1 MGTYLSTPVTE
12 KHYENGE
19 SFEYV
24 STTTTTTHKPHSV
37 SHIVNQQVNE
47 TTDSITTLK
56 TTKQKQLRKMKAICH
71 VAWGVVDM
79 QGWRKSMEDAHVAQT
94 NVPFYGLVAANDG
107 AHTDTDTD
115 TCSTVTTTTTTH
127 ATQHPEPSVLDQ
139 NDETG
144 VAVDEISA
152 AHVFAIFD
160 GHGGAEVARFTAMY
174 IVSVLQQQIHAL
186 VVQFQ
191 SESALGPSS
200 SSSERILD
208 QCMGTALIDTFHALD
223 RMVDDP
229 QRHDELMKLRVLSPP
244 PSEQRIAHY
253 IPPPPPSLTTT
264 TTTTIHTTPSNN
276 IVSPPE
282 TMDISA
288 VANQQSLSSSSS
300 TIGSD
305 VQNSNV
311 GEIIGSPVES
321 SLCAPET
328 VVAIP
333 TLVLPAENSV
343 SDGADC
349 EIASPNH
356 LAETNPD
363 DDHDINDDDNDAD
376 SLDIPKKGMGEASD
390 LDQDISS
397 SSSSSE
403 DGDTDEGIFV
413 EATNVIIPV
422 HADTSNIPEH
432 DNPAVSDNKDD
443 DAFTASIETAL
454 DEVDTA
460 TTITTQ
466 TSFDSIPISGATSSS
481 MPPTPVVVPVT
492 TTSSLSSVSKVT
504 GILQRL
510 LKFNGP
516 SGQVVLQVGT
526 AAATANNA
534 TKATNN
540 NPQVQSGSRTVS
552 SYSSSTNMIDNN
564 VMGVPFTISPPSIVR
579 NGQLMCNLADHP
591 IHAGATAIAAV
602 LVGRTLTVANA
613 GDSRA
618 VLCRG
623 TTTNTS
629 RSDDDHPYHHQRS
642 SSRTTNP
649 SSFSNYQT
657 IALSLDHKPMNPEE
671 LYRIVN
677 AGGFVNSFGRING
690 NLNLSRSIGD
700 LKYKQVSHLPM
711 AQQIITAEPDIVQL
725 RILYIYMYIKLYT
738 YVETMPNNF
747 GWMLECFC

>member
-24 STTTTTTHKPHSV
+24 STTTTTTNTTPHSV
-37 SHIVNQQVNE
+37 SHVVNLEVNE

-56 TTKQKQLRKMKAICH
+56 TTKMKQSTAKMKAICH

-94 NVPFYGLVAANDG
+94 NVSLYGLVAANDG
-107 AHTDTDTD
+107 ADTDTDTD

-127 ATQHPEPSVLDQ
+127 TTQHQEPSVLDQ

-144 VAVDEISA
+144 VAEDEISA

-160 GHGGAEVARFTAMY
+160 GHGGAEVARFTALY

-191 SESALGPSS
+191 SESALGPS

-253 IPPPPPSLTTT
+253 IPPPPPSLTATTTT
-264 TTTTIHTTPSNN
+264 TTTTINTTPSNN

-288 VANQQSLSSSSS
+288 VAKQQSFSSSSSS

-311 GEIIGSPVES
+311 EEIIGSPVES
-321 SLCAPET
+321 SLGVPET

-349 EIASPNH
+349 EIDSPNH
-356 LAETNPD
+356 SAETNPN
-363 DDHDINDDDNDAD
+363 DDHDNSVDDDDNDAD

-397 SSSSSE
+397 SSSE

-422 HADTSNIPEH
+422 HADTSDIPEH
-432 DNPAVSDNKDD
+432 DNPAAVSDNKDD
-443 DAFTASIETAL
+443 DVFTASIETAM

-466 TSFDSIPISGATSSS
+466 TSFDSIPTTTDSGVTSSS

-526 AAATANNA
+526 AAATAAANNA
-534 TKATNN
+534 TKATSN
-540 NPQVQSGSRTVS
+540 NPQVQSGGRTAS

-564 VMGVPFTISPPSIVR
+564 VMGVPVTISPPSIVR

-629 RSDDDHPYHHQRS
+629 SSDDHPYHHQRS
-642 SSRTTNP
+642 SRNTNP

-700 LKYKQVSHLPM
+700 LKYKQGSHLPM
-711 AQQIITAEPDIVQL
+711 AQQMITAEPDIVQL
-725 RILYIYMYIKLYT
+725 RIYIYMYKIVYL
-738 YVETMPNNF
+738 
-747 GWMLECFC
+747 C